1 MEYDSL
7 TILKQSIEKGASDI
21 FVIAGSP
28 YAYKIQGKIVR
39 QNDSILTPADT
50 ESIISGIYKL
60 ANKTFE
66 TFLTSGDEDFSF
78 SLKDVGRFRINVYK
92 QRGSLAT
99 VIRVVK
105 FGIPDY
111 KSLNIPE
118 EVMNLRSANG
128 GMVLIAGPAGS
139 GKSTT
144 LACMVDKIN
153 EERNAHIITL
163 EDPIEFVHKHKNS
176 LVSQREIYHDTKDYL
191 SALRAALRETPE
203 VILLGEMR
211 DSETI
216 SSALTAAETGHLILS
231 TVHTLGAANTISRIV
246 DSFEY
251 NQQQIRLQLSEVL
264 NAVVSERLVPGV
276 DGGYVAVF
284 EVMKVNTAIRTHI
297 RENKLHLI
305 ENTMSSSK
313 DEGMLN
319 MDDSLIN
326 VYKKGLISKDTLLE
340 YANHPEIVI
349 RKVSV

>member
-7 TILKQSIEKGASDI
+7 TILKKSIEMGASDI
-21 FVIAGSP
+21 FVIPGSP
-28 YAYKIQGKIVR
+28 YAYKIQGKIIR
-39 QNDSILTPADT
+39 QNDSVLTPDDT
-50 ESIISGIYKL
+50 KNIISEIYRL
-60 ANKTFE
+60 AEKPFDS
-66 TFLTSGDEDFSF
+66 FVQSGDEDFSF
-78 SLKDVGRFRINVYK
+78 SLKGVGRFRVNAYK

-111 KSLNIPE
+111 KELNIPD
-118 EVMNLRSANG
+118 EVMNLRKANG
-128 GMVLIAGPAGS
+128 GMVLVAGPAGS

-144 LACMVDKIN
+144 LACMIDKMN

-163 EDPIEFVHKHKNS
+163 EDPIEYIHQHKNS

-251 NQQQIRLQLSEVL
+251 NQQQIRIQLSEVL

-319 MDDSLIN
+319 MDDSLIS
-326 VYKKGLISKDTLLE
+326 VYKKGLISKETLLE
-340 YANHPEIVI
+340 YANHPDTVM
-349 RKVSV
+349 RKVNA